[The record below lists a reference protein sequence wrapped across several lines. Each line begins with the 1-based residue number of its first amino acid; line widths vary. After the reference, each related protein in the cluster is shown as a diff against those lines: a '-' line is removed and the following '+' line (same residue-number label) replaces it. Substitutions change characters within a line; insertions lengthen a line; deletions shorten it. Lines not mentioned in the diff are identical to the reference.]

1 MSKAISE
8 YNDVRD
14 FHTKF
19 GVPTDATI
27 AKPSIPADDVVEYRA
42 NFLQEEKDEY
52 VKACKEGDLAG
63 AIDALIDLVYVAK
76 GTALMHGISPEL
88 WQALWDDVQRA
99 NMSKE
104 RATSAGD
111 SRSKRGHSLDVV
123 KPEGWVGPNGAAII
137 QQFTEA
143 NS

>member
-1 MSKAISE
+1 MSKVISE

-27 AKPSIPADDVVEYRA
+27 AKPYIPAEDEVTYRA

-52 VKACKEGDLAG
+52 VKACAEGDLAG
-63 AIDALIDLVYVAK
+63 AIDALLDLVYVAK
-76 GTALMHGISPEL
+76 GTALLHGISPEL
-88 WQALWDDVQRA
+88 WQELWDDVQRA
-99 NMSKE
+99 NMAKE
-104 RATSAGD
+104 RATSAAD

-123 KPEGWVGPNGAAII
+123 KPEGWVGPDGAAII
-137 QQFTEA
+137 AKYSQD
-143 NS
+143 